1 MSALVHFK
9 IEVGHPIALEVDS
22 YLMPITREDSYSE
35 DFIDG
40 VGFRDR
46 DDIRELIKQSALN
59 GDKGINIPNPIP
71 DAKMKNAVVLFMD
84 DETVESDA
92 YLEGFNI
99 GRGIGC
105 QSFGLTAFDAWIPG
119 AAEHLAGTLRKSVE
133 ELFKPA
139 NDDQVTIF
147 GPVSIVCED
156 EFDGSLM
163 HQAFGLAD
171 IKSDDAR

>member
-9 IEVGHPIALEVDS
+9 IEVGSPIALEVDS
-22 YLMPITREDSYSE
+22 YLMPIIREDSYGD
-35 DFIDG
+35 DFIG
-40 VGFRDR
+40 AVGFRDPK
-46 DDIRELIKQSALN
+46 DVRELIKQSALN

-84 DETVESDA
+84 EQTKESDA
-92 YLEGFNI
+92 YLAGFSI
-99 GRGIGC
+99 GRGVGC
-105 QSFGLTAFDAWIPG
+105 QSFGLTAFDVWLPG
-119 AAEHLAGTLRKSVE
+119 AADQLAETLKKSVE